1 MTKAIAKSAINRR
14 FIQRANHSL
23 ANLAS
28 SAQRFDFLAADGLAH
43 FRDNAEIDFEPSIR
57 FRSIEMPKPT
67 SLQEISKLREQL
79 SKLKDEAV
87 VELTARVAQIR
98 AELKDIDGQLES
110 LTGKPATR
118 KGRATPA
125 MRSITMQD
133 LKDLLASSPYQTV
146 NIRKAGLDTT
156 NIRTLANLHPKEI
169 QLGGKGAWPTVGLL
183 K

>member
-1 MTKAIAKSAINRR
+1 
-14 FIQRANHSL
+14 
-23 ANLAS
+23 
-28 SAQRFDFLAADGLAH
+28 
-43 FRDNAEIDFEPSIR
+43 
-57 FRSIEMPKPT
+57 MPKPT
-67 SLQEISKLREQL
+67 PLQEISKLQEQL
-79 SKLKDEAV
+79 SKLKDAAV
-87 VELTARVAQIR
+87 VELNARVSQIR
-98 AELKDIDGQLES
+98 TELKDIDAQLES

-133 LKDLLASSPYQTV
+133 LKDLLSSSPSQTV
-146 NIRKAGLDTT
+146 NIRRAGLDTT